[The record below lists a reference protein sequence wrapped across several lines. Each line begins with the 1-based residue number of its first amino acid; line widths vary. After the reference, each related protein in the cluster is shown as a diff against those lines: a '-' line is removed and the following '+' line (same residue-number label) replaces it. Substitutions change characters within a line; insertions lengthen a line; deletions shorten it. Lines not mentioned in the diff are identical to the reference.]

1 MKTKSEL
8 KMSFKN
14 GDELKMAMTSNT
26 KKISEGNVT
35 LHKEAELWNK
45 NYLKKGTS
53 TMKKTIRL

>member
-8 KMSFKN
+8 KMSLKN

-35 LHKEAELWNK
+35 LHKEAEL
-45 NYLKKGTS
+45 
-53 TMKKTIRL
+53 